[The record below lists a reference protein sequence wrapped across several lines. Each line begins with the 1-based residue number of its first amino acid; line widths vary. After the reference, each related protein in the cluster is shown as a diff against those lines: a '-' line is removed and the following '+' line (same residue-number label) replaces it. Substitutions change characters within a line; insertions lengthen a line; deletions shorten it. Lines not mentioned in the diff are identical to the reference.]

1 MGEVRRGARWSTG
14 PFDRG
19 GWIEKTR
26 RRPGNEADRF
36 TVLPLSLFPFPILR
50 APVVVMMV
58 MVVSV
63 LPGGHPRCVPN
74 KPTCWRDNGSTVT
87 TQLLERVKRV
97 RGGEGREGGSH
108 DYREYTHY
116 RQKAIEFEF

>member
-1 MGEVRRGARWSTG
+1 MGEVRRGAAVRRG
-14 PFDRG
+14 RLDRKN
-19 GWIEKTR
+19 EEEAS
-26 RRPGNEADRF
+26 NEADRF
-36 TVLPLSLFPFPILR
+36 TVLPRCRCSRSRSAR
-50 APVVVMMV
+50 ALVVVMTV

-87 TQLLERVKRV
+87 TQLLEREE
-97 RGGEGREGGSH
+97 GEGERD

-116 RQKAIEFEF
+116 RQKAIEF

>member
-1 MGEVRRGARWSTG
+1 MVVRQGKL
-14 PFDRG
+14 DRG
-19 GWIEKTR
+19 KTR
-26 RRPGNEADRF
+26 RRPVTRLTDSPCCRV
-36 TVLPLSLFPFPILR
+36 VLLLFLFPDLSCARPD
-50 APVVVMMV
+50 AMMV

-87 TQLLERVKRV
+87 TQLLERE
-97 RGGEGREGGSH
+97 GEREVAE
-108 DYREYTHY
+108 DYRESYTHY